1 MSPTASTILAQLGG
15 SRFVAMT
22 GANNMVYGDNMLQ
35 VKMPRMT
42 GAPVNCLRIT
52 LTAME
57 DYQVEAFIL
66 RGINCKPAGLKHCYA
81 DNLRAVVR
89 GLIGRDISL

>member
-22 GANNMVYGDNMLQ
+22 GAKQMVYGDNELTIH
-35 VKMPRMT
+35 MPKMT
-42 GAPVNCLRIT
+42 GAPVNCLKIT
-52 LTAME
+52 LTAMD

-81 DNLRAVVR
+81 DNLREVVR
-89 GLIGRDISL
+89 NLINRDISL